1 MSIKKALGGLSIVA
15 ILFACE
21 GKQPVDTAD
30 VLVKVKDHA
39 LGRREV
45 TNLIPKGASSADS
58 LLLAESIT
66 RKWVKDALVYDLAKH
81 NLGDEKAEI
90 DKLVEEYRHSL
101 IRYRYQERLVKEK
114 LEPDIRE
121 SDLLHYYEENQ
132 EKFLLDKNLVKGLF
146 LKIPADA
153 PGLSD
158 VKKWYRSTSEAAL
171 EKIEKYSVQNASI
184 YDYFYDKWVDFDEV
198 MDNIPL
204 HVPNPKE
211 FLKTHKFVETA
222 DSSYCYLLNI
232 KEYIPQGSI
241 APYDFAGP
249 QIKEMLV
256 NQRKVEFLRDFE
268 NDLYNDA
275 IRKGDVKFYT
285 EP

>member
-1 MSIKKALGGLSIVA
+1 MTIKTALGGILVA
-15 ILFACE
+15 TVLFAC
-21 GKQPVDTAD
+21 GRKQPADTAD
-30 VLVKVKDHA
+30 VLVRVKEHT
-39 LGRREV
+39 LSRPEV
-45 TNLIPKGASSADS
+45 TDLIPKGASSADS

-66 RKWVKDALVYDLAKH
+66 KKWVKDALVYDLAKH

-114 LEPDIRE
+114 LAPDVRE

-132 EKFLLDKNLVKGLF
+132 DKFLLDKSLIKGLF
-146 LKIPADA
+146 LKIPVDA
-153 PGLSD
+153 PGISD
-158 VKKWYRSTSEAAL
+158 VKNWYRSTSEASL

-232 KEYIPQGSI
+232 KEYIPEGSI
-241 APYDFAGP
+241 APYDFASP

-256 NQRKVEFLRDFE
+256 NQRKVEFLRNFE